1 MNKGDPPICQ
11 SYGTTITIKHIFEEC
26 RIYIKQ
32 REELNISYQI
42 RANLGPN
49 PDNEINTIEFFKSTK
64 LLKLL

>member
-1 MNKGDPPICQ
+1 MNKGDPPICK
-11 SYGTTITIKHIFEEC
+11 SCGTIITIKHIFEEC

-42 RANLGPN
+42 GASLGPN
-49 PDNEINTIEFFKSTK
+49 PDNEINTIKFFKSTK